1 MLLFPGYTWELT
13 CVTLTSKNAVT
24 PRDQKPPALKSSPV
38 SGLVTALLR
47 LNHSLFRGCS
57 CGWTSTLVQSL
68 PISEV
73 SRLLRLSCLYATNP
87 YFLHD
92 WAWQTVYPSPQTYLL
107 GKSDRGIL
115 YLKRRESLNSLFSTK
130 PWSTRGTAVSH
141 ELAPLLVNLPQ
152 PIRRKGGI
160 NTFHSQ
166 FHRRGFQGL
175 MLSF

>member
-24 PRDQKPPALKSSPV
+24 PRDQKPPALKSSLA

-47 LNHSLFRGCS
+47 LNRSLFRGCS

-73 SRLLRLSCLYATNP
+73 SRLLRPSCLYATNP

-92 WAWQTVYPSPQTYLL
+92 WAWQTVYPSPQPYLL

-130 PWSTRGTAVSH
+130 P
-141 ELAPLLVNLPQ
+141 
-152 PIRRKGGI
+152 
-160 NTFHSQ
+160 
-166 FHRRGFQGL
+166 
-175 MLSF
+175 